1 MDTPMIFTLAWRNIW
16 RQRRRTLFGLAAV
29 AAITAVVVFL
39 PSLQAGSYAGMVN
52 TYLGLL
58 DGYAQIQTPGYLD
71 TPAMRESFE
80 VPPRLHET
88 LRELP
93 ATVGSSE
100 RGVAYVLLSS
110 SVRSLGA
117 QIIGVE
123 PQSERHVSA
132 IPSDLVSGT
141 YLQQDDQVVLGE
153 ILARNLKV
161 APGDAV
167 TLLGVGRDGSLAADV
182 LTVAGSF
189 RSGLPDMDR
198 QLAEVPLDRFDEIFA
213 MNGYRHAVVIGD
225 SASPSDRR
233 AVERMRPAVEAQGL
247 RLRDWTE
254 MQPGLYAAIELD
266 MTTAVLL
273 YLVLVSVVV
282 LSLLN
287 TISMSVLERTREFGM
302 LMALGVR
309 PELLSRIV
317 WAETCIVAVLGASI
331 GLIGGALVTI
341 WSSRTGIDFQGV
353 QAVFQRYGM
362 SSTIYPE
369 LTPLTLLAGPAV
381 IATALVAAGFL
392 PALRIRKLNI
402 LNAMR
407 RA

>member
-1 MDTPMIFTLAWRNIW
+1 MDAPMIFTLAWRNIW
-16 RQRRRTLFGLAAV
+16 RQRRRTAFGLVAIAV
-29 AAITAVVVFL
+29 TTSVVVFL
-39 PSLQAGSYAGMVN
+39 PSLQAGGYAGMVH

-58 DGYAQIQTPGYLD
+58 DGYAQIQTPGYLN

-80 VPPRLHET
+80 VTPSLRKT

-93 ATVGSSE
+93 ATVASSE
-100 RGVAYVLLSS
+100 RGIAYVLLTSQA
-110 SVRSLGA
+110 R
-117 QIIGVE
+117 E
-123 PQSERHVSA
+123 PQTERRVSS
-132 IPSDLVSGT
+132 IPSDLVSGA
-141 YLQQDDQVVLGE
+141 YLQQDNQVVLGE

-161 APGDAV
+161 TNGDAV

-182 LTVAGSF
+182 LTVAGLF
-189 RSGLPDMDR
+189 RSGMPDMDR
-198 QLAEVPLDRFDEIFA
+198 QLAEVSLGRFDEIFA

-233 AVERMRPAVEAQGL
+233 TIERMRPAVEAQGL

-266 MTTAVLL
+266 ATAAILL

-287 TISMSVLERTREFGM
+287 TMLMSVLERTREFGM

-317 WAETCIVAVLGASI
+317 WAETGIIAVVGVSI
-331 GLIGGALVTI
+331 GMIGGALVTI
-341 WSSRTGIDFQGV
+341 WSSRTGIDFQSV

-362 SSTIYPE
+362 SSTIHPE
-369 LTPLTLLAGPAV
+369 LTPLTVLAGPAA
-381 IATALVAAGFL
+381 IATALIAAGLL

-407 RA
+407 GA

>member
-1 MDTPMIFTLAWRNIW
+1 MGAPMIFTLAWRNIW
-16 RQRRRTLFGLAAV
+16 RQRRRTAFGLAAV
-29 AAITAVVVFL
+29 AVTTSVVVFL
-39 PSLQAGSYAGMVN
+39 PSLQAGGYAGMVR

-58 DGYAQIQTPGYLD
+58 DGYAQIQTPGYLN

-80 VPPRLHET
+80 VTPALRKA

-93 ATVGSSE
+93 ATVASSE
-100 RGVAYVLLSS
+100 RGIAYVLLTSHA
-110 SVRSLGA
+110 RSLGA

-123 PQSERHVSA
+123 PQTERRVST
-132 IPSDLVSGT
+132 IPSDLVSGA
-141 YLQQDDQVVLGE
+141 YLQQDNQVVLGE

-161 APGDAV
+161 TNGDAV

-189 RSGLPDMDR
+189 RSGMPDMDR
-198 QLAEVPLDRFDEIFA
+198 QLAEVSLGRFDEIFA

-225 SASPSDRR
+225 TASPSDRR

-247 RLRDWTE
+247 RLRDWTA

-266 MTTAVLL
+266 ATAAVLL

-287 TISMSVLERTREFGM
+287 TILMSVLERTREFGM

-317 WAETCIVAVLGASI
+317 WAETGIIAVVGVSI

-341 WSSRTGIDFQGV
+341 WSSRTGIDFQSV

-362 SSTIYPE
+362 SSTIHPE
-369 LTPLTLLAGPAV
+369 LTPLTALAGPAA
-381 IATALVAAGFL
+381 IATALIAAGLL

-407 RA
+407 GA